1 MGYRRFFLFFILWA
15 GLANIDEVTR
25 GDGKAIPSSRL
36 QKVQN
41 LEGGIVTE
49 VFIREGQVVNAGDPL
64 LRLDDTRFA
73 SNVGETEA
81 DRLALLSRI
90 ERLNAE
96 INDRELVLSEE
107 ITTQAPKIAAGE
119 KELYNSRRQQ
129 LHNEVSGLEEQLIQR
144 RQELRDFSAKEIQF
158 RNSLGL
164 LQQEIK
170 CQNR

>member
-1 MGYRRFFLFFILWA
+1 M
-15 GLANIDEVTR
+15 
-25 GDGKAIPSSRL
+25 
-36 QKVQN
+36 
-41 LEGGIVTE
+41 
-49 VFIREGQVVNAGDPL
+49 

-144 RQELRDFSAKEIQF
+144 RQ
-158 RNSLGL
+158 N
-164 LQQEIK
+164 
-170 CQNR
+170 